1 MGEEERGGW
10 CAGVARWVGLLYDG
24 CCAMKRVLITSCL
37 LFACAGA
44 VAFEPEGEGVA
55 FVHEA
60 TDSYT
65 VRRMHGFMVRV
76 SAAAMAR
83 AETTEPALALLEK
96 KLAEVIE
103 LTPGHTHEHLRRV
116 VFWVEHEAPDHPC
129 ACYHPG
135 KQWLVENGFNADKEK
150 GIEISNTRNFVAWTR
165 DAQPLMVLHELA
177 HAYHDLVLGFDHAL
191 VRDCYAAAKK
201 GGKYDEVGHVS
212 GETRRHYAMSNEREY
227 FAELTESYFGKNDF
241 APFTR
246 QELRVFDPR
255 GYEMIEKLWFETGIG
270 DEEQE

>member
-1 MGEEERGGW
+1 MGSAGTAGGGAVEW
-10 CAGVARWVGLLYDG
+10 IVVGWSYVMRWV
-24 CCAMKRVLITSCL
+24 LISSCL
-37 LFACAGA
+37 LFACAGVGA
-44 VAFEPEGEGVA
+44 GEPGGEGVA

-65 VRRMHGFMVRV
+65 VRSMHGFTVRV
-76 SAAAMAR
+76 SAAAMAQP
-83 AETTEPALALLEK
+83 ETTEPALALLEK

-103 LTPGHTHEHLRRV
+103 LTPGHTHEHLRKV

-135 KQWLVENGFNADKEK
+135 KRWLVENGFNADKEK

-201 GGKYDEVGHVS
+201 GGEYDEVGHVS

-246 QELRVFDPR
+246 EELRVFDPM

-270 DEEQE
+270 EDE